1 VINMDMAGE
10 RVAVAVD
17 TVIWDLDG
25 TLYEDRRVYDHYASE
40 LARFVPAD
48 RRPRYRDDWTGARD
62 GHGFVRPGLGYDEA
76 RDRLFR
82 YVGARI
88 VSYIDWDGRWEQ
100 ENAGEAMQPNGEA
113 GQEDQE
119 NRPPIETPIFSPERF
134 NIGDMWGIPDVLAAH
149 YGVGRDERRQ
159 AFLATRAYM
168 GTAEGRVPPQPD
180 VHAVLDALRTSGKR
194 LVVMS
199 NSPAET
205 AVQVLDH
212 LDIRHYFASVVPDA
226 RKPEGLRQV
235 LTERREGERVLSI
248 GDNFVND
255 IEPALEAGE
264 YALYIDRYATS
275 MGEDQARCVRVP
287 SIAAAVALLM

>member
-48 RRPRYRDDWTGARD
+48 RRPHYRDDWASARD
-62 GHGFVRPGLGYDEA
+62 GHGVVRPGLGYDET

-82 YVGARI
+82 YAGARI
-88 VSYIDWDGRWEQ
+88 VSSSAWDGRWEQ
-100 ENAGEAMQPNGEA
+100 ENAGDATRANGEA
-113 GQEDQE
+113 GQGDRED
-119 NRPPIETPIFSPERF
+119 RPPIETPMFGPERF
-134 NIGDMWGIPDVLAAH
+134 NIGDMWGVPDALAAH

-168 GTAEGRVPPQPD
+168 GTVEGRVPPQPD
-180 VHAVLDALRTSGKR
+180 MHAVLDALRTSGTR

-212 LDIRHYFASVVPDA
+212 LGIRHYFASVVPGA
-226 RKPEGLRQV
+226 RKPDGLRHV
-235 LTERREGERVLSI
+235 LATRREGERVLSI

-264 YALYIDRYATS
+264 YALYIDRYATR
-275 MGEDQARCVRVP
+275 MGEGQTRCVRVP
-287 SIAAAVALLM
+287 SIAAAIALLM